1 MNFHSLLL
9 DFVGL
14 FFHSFFTPNVCLF
27 TPLHMYSCFVISFQ
41 PYPPLFLS
49 DSRLGLF
56 RTGCHIPLLYHR
68 KQTKQHITSTANK
81 YLKRNS
87 ITQNT
92 LMNIASYSSSSSSS
106 SSHEG
111 SKQEQLENLQSS
123 DPGRRD
129 HNSQVDSPAVVMSGA
144 SQDSVAS
151 VKRPMNQM
159 RRMMGSSSN
168 FSSSRSRIVGI
179 NQNPNL
185 DDSIVERHEG
195 RKDVDQPSNR
205 LAVADGHDDDDHNIP
220 GPVVKVTSSSGNCDV
235 IQVAIVCAGYNS
247 SRSVVTLIKSILFHR
262 KNPLH
267 FHFVSDSAAQSILE
281 TLFTSWDVPAISW
294 TFYPTRDLESHV
306 SWIPNKHYSGIFGLM
321 KLVLPQIL
329 PPTLDQVIVL
339 DTDITF
345 ESDITELWNMFITM
359 SSSSEEAA
367 IGLVENQSDWYLGT
381 LWKHHNPW
389 PAIGRGYNT
398 GVMLLNL
405 KRLRKHVWS
414 MMWKSVAERE
424 LKTFNSTSLADQD
437 IFNAVIKQNQ
447 SLVFPVSF
455 LAVFL
460 SFPCYVLGSR
470 SSLFFP
476 SSRTAA
482 SASSDQ

>member
-1 MNFHSLLL
+1 
-9 DFVGL
+9 
-14 FFHSFFTPNVCLF
+14 
-27 TPLHMYSCFVISFQ
+27 
-41 PYPPLFLS
+41 
-49 DSRLGLF
+49 
-56 RTGCHIPLLYHR
+56 
-68 KQTKQHITSTANK
+68 
-81 YLKRNS
+81 
-87 ITQNT
+87 
-92 LMNIASYSSSSSSS
+92 MNIASYSSSSSS
-106 SSHEG
+106 HEAA
-111 SKQEQLENLQSS
+111 SKQEQQLQSS
-123 DPGRRD
+123 DPGRGD
-129 HNSQVDSPAVVMSGA
+129 HNSQVASPAVVMSGRE
-144 SQDSVAS
+144 DSVAS

-159 RRMMGSSSN
+159 RMMGSSSSN
-168 FSSSRSRIVGI
+168 YSGSSRIVEI

-185 DDSIVERHEG
+185 DDSIGERHE
-195 RKDVDQPSNR
+195 DVQPSSNR
-205 LAVADGHDDDDHNIP
+205 LAGGESAAGHEDDDHNIP
-220 GPVVKVTSSSGNCDV
+220 GPVVKVTSSSSGNCDV

-267 FHFVSDSAAQSILE
+267 FHFISDSAAQSILE

-359 SSSSEEAA
+359 SSSSQEAT

-405 KRLRKHVWS
+405 KRLRKHRWS
-414 MMWKSVAERE
+414 TMWKSVAERE

-455 LAVFL
+455 L
-460 SFPCYVLGSR
+460 
-470 SSLFFP
+470 
-476 SSRTAA
+476 
-482 SASSDQ
+482 